1 MDVKPSIGKAGCC
14 RFSFNDSLEFPYGP
28 FGKIMGWVGERMAKK
43 SSQEILQNLKR
54 LAEASSEAAEA

>member
-1 MDVKPSIGKAGCC
+1 
-14 RFSFNDSLEFPYGP
+14 
-28 FGKIMGWVGERMAKK
+28 MAKK